1 MMFSENFANMAA
13 LYLAWVGFQKSSR
26 DVFRKKLT
34 PEEID
39 RTLIQIDVHLTYL
52 EAAPSYPGV
61 AIG

>member
-13 LYLAWVGFQKSSR
+13 LYLAWVGFQKASR

-52 EAAPSYPGV
+52 EAADSYPGAAV
-61 AIG
+61 G